1 MNILGSCT
9 YYDVNV
15 LRLSQDLYDKLN
27 KEYAYIDA
35 DCSKLT
41 MSENDISEFHIP
53 CEAIDYDSFEFDED
67 ELEFLLTELLGKHPY
82 YIVLA
87 SGCRWNGSS
96 GYKICENI
104 LEVCYRNYDITLIL
118 QEKHKDAIKCIESS
132 HDVPTGSPTYIV
144 GISQEEYEKIEDY
157 DFNDIEKFVLSKF

>member
-27 KEYAYIDA
+27 KEYASIDA
-35 DCSKLT
+35 DCSTLT

-53 CEAIDYDSFEFDED
+53 CEAIDYDSFEFDEE
-67 ELEFLLTELLGKHPY
+67 ELESVLTDLLGKHPY
-82 YIVLA
+82 YVVLA

-96 GYKICENI
+96 GYKICKNI

-132 HDVPTGSPTYIV
+132 HDVPTGSPTYII
-144 GISQEEYEKIEDY
+144 GISQEEYNRLIEAQ
-157 DFNDIEKFVLSKF
+157 FEEVVKFVESKF